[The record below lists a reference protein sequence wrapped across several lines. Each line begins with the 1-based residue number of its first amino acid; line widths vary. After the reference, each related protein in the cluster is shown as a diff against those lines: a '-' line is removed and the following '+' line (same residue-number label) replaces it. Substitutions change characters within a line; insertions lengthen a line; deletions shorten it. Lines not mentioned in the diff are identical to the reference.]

1 MQYGRAAEA
10 DDVAEGGRNEGA
22 VVVTNDPAGKFGA
35 EGGEI
40 IKNKA
45 IDGSGNAAEDA
56 EGAGQSPKFTPD
68 EETGRDVFVFLVF
81 GEEVFA
87 KVFTEVTG
95 EVADFADAVDVGA
108 VGVAPAGSV
117 AGNVATAEGCGIGLV
132 DVTVVVVGEGVNFGA
147 HAVGVSIDV
156 TEFVLDVVPLFA
168 EFGGIDEDVCE
179 EVEMDVSI
187 FLFFGPPDVV
197 DHAVLFAEFGEELV
211 EQAGF
216 NDLIGMALGA
226 AEGNGDQGD
235 AEFYPAAGVAVVGP
249 FCFGEEKEPF
259 DVGLNAAGRFGRD
272 DALRIVLTGT
282 APAIRFGEI
291 IFTTGTG
298 FEVLVVDGDSVG
310 LYGYGGDDDHDF

>member
-10 DDVAEGGRNEGA
+10 DDVAEGGRDEGA
-22 VVVTNDPAGKFGA
+22 VVVTDDPAGKFGA

-45 IDGSGNAAEDA
+45 IDGSGNAAEGA
-56 EGAGQSPKFTPD
+56 EGAGQSPEFTPD
-68 EETGRDVFVFLVF
+68 KETGRDVFVFFVF
-81 GEEVFA
+81 GKEVFA
-87 KVFTEVTG
+87 KVFTEVAG
-95 EVADFADAVDVGA
+95 KVADFADAVDVGA

-132 DVTVVVVGEGVNFGA
+132 DVTVVVVGEGVDFGA
-147 HAVGVSIDV
+147 HAVGVGIDV
-156 TEFVLDVVPLFA
+156 AEFVLDAVPFFA
-168 EFGGIDEDVCE
+168 ELGGIDEDVCE
-179 EVEMDVSI
+179 EVEMDVPV

-197 DHAVLFAEFGEELV
+197 DHAVLFAEFGEELI

-226 AEGNGDQGD
+226 AEGNGDQGY
-235 AEFYPAAGVAVVGP
+235 AEFYPAAGIAVVGP

-259 DVGLNAAGRFGRD
+259 DGGLNATGRFGGD

-291 IFTTGTG
+291 IFMTGTG
-298 FEVLVVDGDSVG
+298 FEVLVVDGDAVG

>member
-95 EVADFADAVDVGA
+95 EVADFADAVDVGLLGLRQPEA
-108 VGVAPAGSV
+108 WPA
-117 AGNVATAEGCGIGLV
+117 
-132 DVTVVVVGEGVNFGA
+132 
-147 HAVGVSIDV
+147 
-156 TEFVLDVVPLFA
+156 
-168 EFGGIDEDVCE
+168 
-179 EVEMDVSI
+179 M
-187 FLFFGPPDVV
+187 
-197 DHAVLFAEFGEELV
+197 
-211 EQAGF
+211 
-216 NDLIGMALGA
+216 
-226 AEGNGDQGD
+226 
-235 AEFYPAAGVAVVGP
+235 
-249 FCFGEEKEPF
+249 
-259 DVGLNAAGRFGRD
+259 
-272 DALRIVLTGT
+272 
-282 APAIRFGEI
+282 
-291 IFTTGTG
+291 
-298 FEVLVVDGDSVG
+298 
-310 LYGYGGDDDHDF
+310 